1 MMRHHLLL
9 LTLAFACS
17 GPGGDKPADTDTID
31 PSDTVESDVPAD
43 DTDLDTDVDVDT
55 DLPVDTEPGVPL
67 PGYGAL
73 TGDCGVLNE
82 AIWSSADPIAFRSA
96 LDLGATPWDPTLL
109 SADARA
115 LVDIG
120 TIGGSS
126 IESEALSLDL
136 LVRCELATLLKGE
149 PQVSYDDEGGKKTD
163 ILVEIDDHKIGVS
176 VTRAMSYVRPDPCG
190 PVDEG
195 ALSELMNRKVSELQL
210 SFANAS
216 DEDAWER
223 SMLYVIACDEAH
235 AQATIDLFAGL
246 DASVRA
252 DAILIV
258 TSTQGDDAAIF

>member
-1 MMRHHLLL
+1 MRRHLLL
-9 LTLAFACS
+9 LLLAFACS
-17 GPGGDKPADTDTID
+17 GPGDDKPADADTVD
-31 PSDTVESDVPAD
+31 TLDTVETDVPAD

-82 AIWSSADPIAFRSA
+82 AIWGSADPIAFRSA
-96 LDLGATPWDPTLL
+96 LDLGATAWDPALL
-109 SADARA
+109 SADAQA
-115 LVDIG
+115 LVGIG

-149 PQVSYDDEGGKKTD
+149 PQIAYDDVGGKKTD

-176 VTRAMSYVRPDPCG
+176 VTRAMSYAAGNPCG
-190 PVDEG
+190 PVNEAD
-195 ALSELMNRKVSELQL
+195 LTTLMNRKVSELQL
-210 SFANAS
+210 SFTNAS

-246 DASVRA
+246 DEAVRA

-258 TSTQGDDAAIF
+258 TSTQGDDDAIF

>member
-1 MMRHHLLL
+1 MSARFLLL
-9 LTLAFACS
+9 ALAFACG
-17 GPGGDKPADTDTID
+17 GPPGDDKPADVDTVD
-31 PSDTVESDVPAD
+31 TVDTVETDLPAD
-43 DTDLDTDVDVDT
+43 DTDLDTD
-55 DLPVDTEPGVPL
+55 LPVDTEPRVPL

-73 TGDCGVLNE
+73 TGDCGVLTE
-82 AIWSSADPIAFRSA
+82 AIWGSADPVAFRSA

-109 SADARA
+109 SADAQA

-126 IESEALSLDL
+126 IASEALSLDL

-176 VTRAMSYVRPDPCG
+176 VTRAMSFTRGPPESPCG
-190 PVDEG
+190 PVNETDLATLVE
-195 ALSELMNRKVSELQL
+195 RKVSELQL

-216 DEDAWER
+216 DDDAWER

-258 TSTQGDDAAIF
+258 TSTQGEDAAIY

>member
-1 MMRHHLLL
+1 MRHPLLL
-9 LTLAFACS
+9 LLAFACS
-17 GPGGDKPADTDTID
+17 GPGDDKPADTDTVD
-31 PSDTVESDVPAD
+31 DTVETDAPAD

-73 TGDCGVLNE
+73 TGDCGVLSE
-82 AIWSSADPIAFRSA
+82 DIWGSPDPVAFRSA
-96 LDLGATPWDPTLL
+96 LDLGATPWDPALL
-109 SADARA
+109 SADAQA

-176 VTRAMSYVRPDPCG
+176 VTRAMSYVYPEPCG
-190 PVDEG
+190 PVDEE
-195 ALSELMNRKVSELQL
+195 ALATLMTRKVSELQL

-223 SMLYVIACDEAH
+223 SMLYVIACDDAH

-252 DAILIV
+252 DAIVIV
-258 TSTQGDDAAIF
+258 TSTQGDDAAIY